1 MDLPVPGM
9 PPTPRDHVGKADENK
24 KFGLGMN
31 ATHPTSAGWALT
43 ALFYSALHYTEA
55 YFFYTSVKRDNHVD
69 RNNAIKF
76 DPKLKA
82 IYSHYK
88 HLFDYSLNARYRL
101 NVYGK
106 SDVDKAKPS
115 LDAVERHIKA
125 LL

>member
-1 MDLPVPGM
+1 MGLPMPGM
-9 PPTPRDHVGKADENK
+9 PPTASDHVGKADENK

-55 YFFYTSVKRDNHVD
+55 YFFNSSVSLQNHVK

-76 DPKLKA
+76 DPKLK
-82 IYSHYK
+82 IIFPHYK
-88 HLFDYSLNARYRL
+88 YLFDYSFNARYRL
-101 NVYGK
+101 NRYGK
-106 SDVDKAKPS
+106 ADVDKAKPS
-115 LDAVERHIKA
+115 LDAVERHIKG